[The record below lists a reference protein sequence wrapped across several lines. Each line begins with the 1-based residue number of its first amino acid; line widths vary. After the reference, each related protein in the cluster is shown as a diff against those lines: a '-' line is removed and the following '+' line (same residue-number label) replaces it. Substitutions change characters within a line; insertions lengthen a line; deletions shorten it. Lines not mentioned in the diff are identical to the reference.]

1 MDELI
6 RVGPNGFDTVKSDLI
21 GDHLKTKGSIWYRA
35 GEVVRANV
43 LFIVLMLTM
52 RMGDVR
58 WEDNRIVDLLADFVI
73 KIGIPENIRDGY
85 SPYSSVLLLDE
96 DGLFCTF
103 SSSSWGGRNALKELI
118 GPYRLQSQQAY
129 PKVALSTRIRHNQYS
144 TIDPCFIIKGWEPR
158 AKFAA
163 LIGDGGSY
171 SPALLPRARAEFEG
185 KTSSEIISDEIPF

>member
-1 MDELI
+1 
-6 RVGPNGFDTVKSDLI
+6 VKSDLI
-21 GDHLKTKGSIWYRA
+21 GDHLKPKGSIWYRA

-58 WEDNRIVDLLADFVI
+58 WEDNRIVDLLADFVV

-96 DGLFCTF
+96 NGLFCTF
-103 SSSSWGGRNALKELI
+103 SSSSWGGRNALRELI
-118 GPYRLQSQQAY
+118 GPYRLQNQRMF
-129 PKVALSTRIRHNQYS
+129 PEVALSTRIRNNQYS
-144 TIDPCFIIKGWEPR
+144 TIDPVFVVKGWEPR

-171 SPALLPRARAEFEG
+171 SPALLARAEAEAQG
-185 KTSSEIISDEIPF
+185 KSASEIIDDDFPF